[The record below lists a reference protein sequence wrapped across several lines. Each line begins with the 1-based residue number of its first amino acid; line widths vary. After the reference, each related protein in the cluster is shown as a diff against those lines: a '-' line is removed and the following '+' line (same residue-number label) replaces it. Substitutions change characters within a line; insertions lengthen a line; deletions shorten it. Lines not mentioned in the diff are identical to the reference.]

1 MKMTRKN
8 YAIKR
13 LVSVMLALSMIFA
26 MVPSTVFADDT
37 DDNTQTIY
45 IGGNKLTVPL
55 EEATYW
61 KYNEESGE
69 IAACTEQEA
78 NILINTVGKYG
89 APIKSIYV
97 NLVNVSITAKGG
109 SEDPLNAGIYNPKP
123 ETRVYLRING
133 DCSVTGSKY
142 GIYAKIDVTPCDA
155 AARLTI
161 TADSSLAPAGV
172 DVPQA
177 VSLYSSG
184 ANYLYRGCEHTDFSV
199 ILRSDTMTTLKGG
212 GDFTCQSTKASLI
225 ASPNM
230 DGSDATEYVKENGI
244 FNLGD
249 MSRVK
254 YREYKNGTLMYDKAK
269 ITGATLRFQ
278 DGDTPVFTAQVAEE
292 DRGKYYISSEQW
304 SELDENGNKVKW
316 CSSRDSE
323 NPRDESQLL
332 KTFEAGK
339 TYYYSITVVCQ
350 LWDVSFTEQTSVI
363 INGEAFTITSK
374 KIGEDYV
381 LVDAQ
386 NIKSMTVPKEIKKI
400 EVANATLSYKAGD
413 APKATAALTGENAA
427 DYRIAY
433 ECWKEMKK
441 QDDGSLVPVRF
452 WYSDAEENAK
462 LPVDKKIIAF
472 EKDKTYTYSINLEA
486 VDGNFFA
493 DVDEGLTMTLN
504 GEAVDASQITVDEG
518 CDTVYAMELKTMQ
531 PTVARSTYKFLEGE
545 NTSWTQGGNG
555 TLRFRVN
562 GEISKLTGVKV
573 DGTML
578 STDQYTVKSGST
590 IITLKSGYL
599 KGLSVGTHKITVIY
613 TDGECSADFEIKRA
627 TGGTTTEA
635 TTEGGTT
642 TEATTEGGNTT
653 EATTEGGESTTE
665 TTTEGGKSTAETTT
679 ESGTTAASDGGAG
692 TTATTNAPKTGDES
706 CPWIYMILLVM
717 ACGGMAGCGVYNRIV
732 LRRK

>member
-1 MKMTRKN
+1 MKTARKN
-8 YAIKR
+8 YTIKR

-26 MVPSTVFADDT
+26 MVPATVFADDT
-37 DDNTQTIY
+37 GDNTQTIY

-55 EEATYW
+55 EEASYW

-78 NILINTVGKYG
+78 NVLINTVGKYG
-89 APIKSIYV
+89 KPIASIYV

-109 SEDPLNAGIYNPKP
+109 SEDPLNAGIYNPEP

-142 GIYAKIDVTPCDA
+142 GIYANIDVTPCDV

-177 VSLYSSG
+177 VSLYSPGS
-184 ANYLYRGCEHTDFSV
+184 NYLYRGCEHTDFSV
-199 ILRSDTMTTLKGG
+199 ILRSDTMTTIKGG
-212 GDFTCQSTKASLI
+212 GDFVCQSTKASLI

-278 DGDTPVFTAQVAEE
+278 DGDAPVFTAQVAEE

-316 CSSRDSE
+316 CSSYDFE
-323 NPRDESQLL
+323 NPKDDSQLL

-339 TYYYSITVVCQ
+339 TYYYSIAIVC
-350 LWDVSFTEQTSVI
+350 LSWDVSFTKQTSVI
-363 INGEAFTITSK
+363 INGEAFTVTNKKTS
-374 KIGEDYV
+374 EDYV
-381 LVDAQ
+381 VVDAQ
-386 NIKSMTVPKEIKKI
+386 NIMSMTVPKEIKKI

-413 APKATAALTGENAA
+413 APKATATLTGENAA

-433 ECWKEMKK
+433 EYWKEMEK
-441 QDDGSLVPVRF
+441 QEDGSLVPVRF
-452 WYSDAEENAK
+452 WYSDPAENAK
-462 LPVDKKIIAF
+462 LADDKKITTF
-472 EKDKTYTYSINLEA
+472 EAGKTYVYSIKLKTINE
-486 VDGNFFA
+486 NYFA
-493 DVDEGLTMTLN
+493 DVDAGLTMTLN
-504 GEAVDASQITVDEG
+504 GETVDASQITVSEG
-518 CDTVYAMELKTMQ
+518 CDSVYAMVLKTI
-531 PTVARSTYKFLEGE
+531 TIKETKNTYKFLEGE
-545 NTSWTQGGNG
+545 NDSWTQGSDG

-562 GEISKLTGVKV
+562 GEISKFTGVKV
-573 DGTML
+573 DGIML
-578 STDQYTVKSGST
+578 SADQYTVESDSMS
-590 IITLKSGYL
+590 ITLKAGYL
-599 KGLSVGTHKITVIY
+599 KGLSVGTHKITVVY
-613 TDGECSADFEIKRA
+613 TDGECSANFEIKRA
-627 TGGTTTEA
+627 AGGTTTEA
-635 TTEGGTT
+635 
-642 TEATTEGGNTT
+642 GN
-653 EATTEGGESTTE
+653 TTE
-665 TTTEGGKSTAETTT
+665 TTTEGGKDTTEATT
-679 ESGTTAASDGGAG
+679 ESATATTEGGTTAASDNGAG

-706 CPWIYMILLVM
+706 YPWIYMILLIM
-717 ACGGMAGCGVYNRIV
+717 ACGGMAGCRLYNRIV

>member
-26 MVPSTVFADDT
+26 MVPATVFADDT

-61 KYNEESGE
+61 KYNEGSGE

-78 NILINTVGKYG
+78 NVLINTVGKYG
-89 APIKSIYV
+89 APIESIYV

-109 SEDPLNAGIYNPKP
+109 SEDPLNAGIYNPEP

-199 ILRSDTMTTLKGG
+199 ILRSNTMTTLKGG

-230 DGSDATEYVKENGI
+230 DGSDATEYFKENGI

-249 MSRVK
+249 MSRIK

-278 DGDTPVFTAQVAEE
+278 DGDAPVFTAQVAEE
-292 DRGKYYISSEQW
+292 DNGKYYISSEQW

-316 CSSRDSE
+316 CSSHDSE

-339 TYYYSITVVCQ
+339 TYYYSITVACQ

-363 INGEAFTITSK
+363 INGEAFTVTSK

-386 NIKSMTVPKEIKKI
+386 NVKSMTVPKEIKKI

-433 ECWKEMKK
+433 ECWEEMEK
-441 QDDGSLVPVRF
+441 QDDGSLVPVRS

-472 EKDKTYTYSINLEA
+472 EKDKTYTYSIKLKTVNE
-486 VDGNFFA
+486 NYFA
-493 DVDEGLTMTLN
+493 DIDEGLTMTLN
-504 GEAVDASQITVDEG
+504 GETVSASKITVSEG
-518 CDTVYAMELKTMQ
+518 HDSVYAMALKTI
-531 PTVARSTYKFLEGE
+531 TLKGTKNTYKFLEGE
-545 NTSWTQGGNG
+545 NGSWTQGSDG

-562 GEISKLTGVKV
+562 GDISKFTGVKV
-573 DGTML
+573 DGIML
-578 STDQYTVKSGST
+578 SADQYTVESGSMS
-590 IITLKSGYL
+590 ITLKAGYL
-599 KGLSVGTHKITVIY
+599 KGLSVGTHKITVVY
-613 TDGECSADFEIKRA
+613 TDGECSANFGIKRA
-627 TGGTTTEA
+627 AGGTTTEA
-635 TTEGGTT
+635 
-642 TEATTEGGNTT
+642 GN
-653 EATTEGGESTTE
+653 TTE
-665 TTTEGGKSTAETTT
+665 TTTEGGKDTTEATT
-679 ESGTTAASDGGAG
+679 ESRTATTEGGKDTTEATTESGTATTAGGTTAASDNGAG

-706 CPWIYMILLVM
+706 CPWMYMILLIM
-717 ACGGMAGCGVYNRIV
+717 ACGGMAGCRVYRHNRFE
-732 LRRK
+732 

>member
-1 MKMTRKN
+1 MKMTRKS

-13 LVSVMLALSMIFA
+13 LLSVMLALSMIFA
-26 MVPSTVFADDT
+26 MVPATVFADDT

-55 EEATYW
+55 EEASYW

-89 APIKSIYV
+89 APIESIYV

-109 SEDPLNAGIYNPKP
+109 SEDPLNAGIYNPEP

-142 GIYAKIDVTPCDA
+142 GIYAKINVTPCDA

-161 TADSSLAPAGV
+161 TADSSRAPAGV

-184 ANYLYRGCEHTDFSV
+184 SNYLYRGCEHTDFSV
-199 ILRSDTMTTLKGG
+199 ILRSDTMTTIKGG
-212 GDFTCQSTKASLI
+212 GDFVCQGTKASLI

-230 DGSDATEYVKENGI
+230 DGSDATEYFKENGI

-249 MSRVK
+249 MRRIK
-254 YREYKNGTLMYDKAK
+254 YREYKNGTLMYDKVK
-269 ITGATLRFQ
+269 ITGATLQFQ

-292 DRGKYYISSEQW
+292 DNGKYYILSEQW

-339 TYYYSITVVCQ
+339 TYYYSITVACQ

-363 INGEAFTITSK
+363 INGAAFTITSK
-374 KIGEDYV
+374 KSGEDYV
-381 LVDAQ
+381 LVDVQ
-386 NIKSMTVPKEIKKI
+386 NIMRMTVPKEIKKI
-400 EVANATLSYKAGD
+400 EVANATLSYKVGD

-433 ECWKEMKK
+433 ECWEEMEK

-462 LPVDKKIIAF
+462 LSVDKKIIAF
-472 EKDKTYTYSINLEA
+472 EKDKTYTYSIKLKTVNE
-486 VDGNFFA
+486 NYFA
-493 DVDEGLTMTLN
+493 DVDTGLTMTLN

-518 CDTVYAMELKTMQ
+518 CDTVYTMALKTMQ
-531 PTVARSTYKFLEGE
+531 PTVVQSTYKFLEGE
-545 NTSWTQGGNG
+545 NASWTQGGNG

-573 DGTML
+573 DGAML
-578 STDQYTVKSGST
+578 SADQYTVKSGST

-627 TGGTTTEA
+627 AGGTTTEA

-642 TEATTEGGNTT
+642 TEATTEGGKSTT
-653 EATTEGGESTTE
+653 EA
-665 TTTEGGKSTAETTT
+665 TTEGGKSTAETTT
-679 ESGTTAASDGGAG
+679 ESGTTAASDSGAG
-692 TTATTNAPKTGDES
+692 TTATANAPKTGDEGH
-706 CPWIYMILLVM
+706 PWMYMILLVL
-717 ACGGMAGCGVYNRIV
+717 ACGGMAGCGVYNRIT

>member
-8 YAIKR
+8 YAVKR

-26 MVPSTVFADDT
+26 VVPATVFADDT
-37 DDNTQTIY
+37 GDNTQTIY

-55 EEATYW
+55 EEASYW

-78 NILINTVGKYG
+78 NVLINTVGKYG
-89 APIKSIYV
+89 KPIASIYV

-109 SEDPLNAGIYNPKP
+109 SEDPLNAGIYNPEP

-142 GIYAKIDVTPCDA
+142 GIYAKIDVTPCDL

-177 VSLYSSG
+177 VSLYSAGSH
-184 ANYLYRGCEHTDFSV
+184 YLYRGCEHTDFSV
-199 ILRSDTMTTLKGG
+199 ILRSNTMTTIKGG
-212 GDFTCQSTKASLI
+212 GDFVCQSTKVSLI

-254 YREYKNGTLMYDKAK
+254 YREYKNGTLLYDKAK

-278 DGDTPVFTAQVAEE
+278 DGDAPVFTAQVAEE
-292 DRGKYYISSEQW
+292 DRGNYYISSEQW

-316 CSSRDSE
+316 CSSYNSE
-323 NPRDESQLL
+323 NPKDESQLL
-332 KTFEAGK
+332 TTFEAGK
-339 TYYYSITVVCQ
+339 TYYYSITVAC
-350 LWDVSFTEQTSVI
+350 LARNVSFTKQTSVI
-363 INGEAFTITSK
+363 INGESFTVTNK
-374 KIGEDYV
+374 KLREDYV
-381 LVDAQ
+381 VVDAQ
-386 NIKSMTVPKEIKKI
+386 NIMSMTVPKEIKKI

-413 APKATAALTGENAA
+413 APTATATLAGENAA

-433 ECWKEMKK
+433 EYWKEIEK
-441 QDDGSLVPVRF
+441 QEDGSLVPVRF
-452 WYSDAEENAK
+452 WYSDPAENAK
-462 LPVDKKIIAF
+462 LADDKKITTF
-472 EKDKTYTYSINLEA
+472 EAGKTYVYSIKLKTINE
-486 VDGNFFA
+486 NYFA
-493 DVDEGLTMTLN
+493 DVDTGLTMTLN
-504 GEAVDASQITVDEG
+504 GETVDASQITVGEG
-518 CDTVYAMELKTMQ
+518 CDSVYAMALKTI
-531 PTVARSTYKFLEGE
+531 TLKGTKNTYKFLEGE
-545 NTSWTQGGNG
+545 NASWTQGSDG

-562 GEISKLTGVKV
+562 GDISKFTGVKV
-573 DGTML
+573 DGIML
-578 STDQYTVKSGST
+578 SADQYTVESGSMS
-590 IITLKSGYL
+590 ITLKAGYL
-599 KGLSVGTHKITVIY
+599 KGLSVGTHKITVVY
-613 TDGECSADFEIKRA
+613 TDGECSANFGIKRA
-627 TGGTTTEA
+627 AGGTTTEA
-635 TTEGGTT
+635 
-642 TEATTEGGNTT
+642 GN
-653 EATTEGGESTTE
+653 TTE
-665 TTTEGGKSTAETTT
+665 TTTEGGKDTTDATT
-679 ESGTTAASDGGAG
+679 ESATATTEGGTTATSDSGAG

-706 CPWIYMILLVM
+706 CPWIYMILLIM

>member
-1 MKMTRKN
+1 MKMTRKS

-13 LVSVMLALSMIFA
+13 LLSVMLALSMIFA
-26 MVPSTVFADDT
+26 MVPATVFADDT

-78 NILINTVGKYG
+78 NVLINTVGKYG
-89 APIKSIYV
+89 APIESIYV

-109 SEDPLNAGIYNPKP
+109 SEDPLNAGIYNPEP

-230 DGSDATEYVKENGI
+230 DGSDATEYFKENGI

-249 MSRVK
+249 MSRIK

-278 DGDTPVFTAQVAEE
+278 EGDAPVFTAQVAEE
-292 DRGKYYISSEQW
+292 DNGKYYISSEQW

-316 CSSRDSE
+316 CSSHDSE

-339 TYYYSITVVCQ
+339 TYYYSITVACQ

-363 INGEAFTITSK
+363 INGEAFTVTSK
-374 KIGEDYV
+374 KIGEDYI

-386 NIKSMTVPKEIKKI
+386 NVKSMTVPKEIKKI

-433 ECWKEMKK
+433 ECWKEMEK

-504 GEAVDASQITVDEG
+504 GEAVNASQITVDEG
-518 CDTVYAMELKTMQ
+518 CDSVYAMALKTI
-531 PTVARSTYKFLEGE
+531 TLKGTKNTYKFLEGE
-545 NTSWTQGGNG
+545 NGSWTQGSDG

-599 KGLSVGTHKITVIY
+599 KGLSVGTHKITVVY
-613 TDGECSADFEIKRA
+613 TDGECSANFGIKRA
-627 TGGTTTEA
+627 AGGTTTEA
-635 TTEGGTT
+635 
-642 TEATTEGGNTT
+642 GN
-653 EATTEGGESTTE
+653 TTE
-665 TTTEGGKSTAETTT
+665 TTTEGGKDTTEATT
-679 ESGTTAASDGGAG
+679 ESRTATTEGGKDTTEATTESGTATTAGGTTAASDNGAG

-706 CPWIYMILLVM
+706 CPWMYMILLIM
-717 ACGGMAGCGVYNRIV
+717 ACGGMAGCRVYRHNRFE
-732 LRRK
+732 